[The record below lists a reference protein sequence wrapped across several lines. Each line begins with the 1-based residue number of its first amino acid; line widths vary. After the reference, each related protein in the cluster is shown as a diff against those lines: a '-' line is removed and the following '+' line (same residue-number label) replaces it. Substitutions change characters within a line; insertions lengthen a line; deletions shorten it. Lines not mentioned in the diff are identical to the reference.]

1 MAHSERWAKRLLGR
15 LLGRLPADPEEILE
29 CRSFADPTFLR
40 LYLDWVDKQSFNDP
54 QKALKWAEVAPR
66 LALKVP
72 EDAGPEGRQAH
83 REDLARAHVI
93 LGGAYRATS
102 RFDDSEEQFEI
113 AVRLAESEAIRPT
126 VRVFL
131 NQRLSYLR
139 AYMGRPDEALRLC
152 DEALE
157 IQGRET
163 CTERS
168 DTLVRRGYALAELGR
183 FAEAVA
189 CFGDALRGLDPKE
202 STVAKWTH
210 YGAIHN
216 LAYALPKT
224 KQGDGWT
231 ALGYVRKAR
240 ELLKGQRLSLWLH
253 KLNWVEGLAWRH
265 VGMEARA
272 EQCFQVARR
281 GFIRLGVPWEIALVS
296 LDLCALHRDCGEWS
310 ELETLAA
317 DTYRRFRELSGNT
330 QAIAAL
336 SLCVDAARA
345 GRGVK
350 AAIAAARELVEA
362 RMARPWLTS
371 NVSRAVARTSK
382 PPRKPSRHKSSASR
396 HLFRSHEVPDSPRRC
411 R

>member
-102 RFDDSEEQFEI
+102 QHDMSEKQYETAARI
-113 AVRLAESEAIRPT
+113 AESETIRPA

-139 AYMGRPDEALRLC
+139 ACQGRPKEALRLL

-157 IQGRET
+157 IQGPGP
-163 CTERS
+163 CVERS

-183 FAEAVA
+183 FSEAVE
-189 CFGDALRGLDPKE
+189 CFGDALQATDPKE
-202 STVAKWTH
+202 SAAAAWVHHA
-210 YGAIHN
+210 AAHN
-216 LAYALPKT
+216 LADAIAKAILAGT
-224 KQGDGWT
+224 MNHAAAWT
-231 ALGYVRKAR
+231 ALEYVRKAR
-240 ELLKGQRLSLWLH
+240 ELLKGKRQSIALH
-253 KLNWVEGLAWRH
+253 KLNWTEGLCWRAL
-265 VGMEARA
+265 GMDARA
-272 EQCFQVARR
+272 EQAFKVARR
-281 GFIRLGVPWEIALVS
+281 GFIRLRLPWEIALVS
-296 LDLCALHRDCGEWS
+296 LDLCGLHRDCGEWP
-310 ELETLAA
+310 ELEALAA
-317 DTYRRFRELSGNT
+317 DTYRRFRALTGNT
-330 QAIAAL
+330 QALAAL

-345 GRGVK
+345 RRALSATAGQEMIEQAQRN
-350 AAIAAARELVEA
+350 AAVAISSAREVVEA
-362 RMARPWLTS
+362 RMARP
-371 NVSRAVARTSK
+371 
-382 PPRKPSRHKSSASR
+382 
-396 HLFRSHEVPDSPRRC
+396 
-411 R
+411 